1 MMQLLREGIEE
12 TVNVEEKRPS
22 VRLSSAHGRELGEEL
37 RRARHRA
44 RMSSEAVA
52 RAMEWSVGKLSKLE
66 SGSRGAGKWDIASLL
81 GRYHVNMV
89 TRERIMTIA
98 AELDTRNFLRLHDRS
113 PDDLAALSVH
123 ERHARGI
130 AVYEPL
136 IIPALAQT
144 EDYAVVMT
152 GGPNAAAIR
161 MDRQR
166 ALRARRDRETVFYIH
181 EAALGQTVGAP
192 RVMRDQLLHLTLMA
206 TWDKTRVRIV
216 PQTGRFHPTLRGP
229 ATLLTFDSPLPPLA
243 YVETDTDTVFHDD
256 PWVVG
261 VYQHKMTY
269 LDTVA
274 LDAEESRQ
282 TLARWARTYAR
293 SAA

>member
-1 MMQLLREGIEE
+1 VEIEG
-12 TVNVEEKRPS
+12 KQQP
-22 VRLSSAHGRELGEEL
+22 VRLSTAHSRALGEEL

-44 RMSSEAVA
+44 RMSSEASA
-52 RAMEWSVGKLSKLE
+52 EAMQWSPGKLSKLE
-66 SGSRGAGKWDIASLL
+66 SGSRGTSKWDIASLL
-81 GRYHVNMV
+81 GRYHVDKA

-98 AELDTRNFLRLHDRS
+98 AELDSGNFLRLHDRS

-161 MDRQR
+161 MNRQR
-166 ALRARRDRETVFYIH
+166 ALRAPGDRETVFYIH
-181 EAALGQTVGAP
+181 EAALGQTVGTP
-192 RVMRDQLLHLTLMA
+192 RVMQDQLRHLTLIG
-206 TWDKTRVRIV
+206 TWAKTKVRIV
-216 PQTGRFHPTLRGP
+216 PKTVRVHPALRSP
-229 ATLLTFDSPLPPLA
+229 ATLLAFDDPLRPLA
-243 YVETDTDTVFHDD
+243 YVETDTDTVFHDS
-256 PWVVG
+256 PSVVD
-261 VYQHKMTY
+261 VYQHKMRY

-274 LDAEESRQ
+274 LDGEGSRQ
-282 TLARWARTYAR
+282 TLARWTSAYALG
-293 SAA
+293 AA